1 MESKFNL
8 RIKNCPANPAVVST
22 APFYDSVIGEA
33 LPLTNGKMKNT
44 SIAIDEI
51 KRFTLYLTLLRLM
64 RMRGRT
70 DVSLGSVSAETGIS
84 LSLVEEDFVMNN
96 LCMAGQKAFQING
109 LMDAIEEILGYRNE
123 TESFLVG
130 AGKLGTSLL
139 LKENLGQTDLKIVAA
154 FDNDYRKI
162 GNQIGSIKVM
172 SPDKIIPLAGRMH
185 VCLGIIATPSGEAQH
200 IADILVA
207 AGMKAIWNFTY
218 DDIETDENII
228 VENTHPGQDIA
239 KGYHNL
245 ISMLRSKNNN
255 L

>member
-1 MESKFNL
+1 MESKFKP
-8 RIKNCPANPAVVST
+8 RIKNCPASPSVVST
-22 APFYDSVIGEA
+22 APFHDFVTADS
-33 LPLTNGKMKNT
+33 LRLNTGKVKNE

-64 RMRGRT
+64 RLRGRT

-84 LSLVEEDFVMNN
+84 LSLVEEDLIMNN
-96 LCMAGQKAFQING
+96 LCMAGQKALQING
-109 LMDAIEEILGYRNE
+109 LMAAIEEILGYRNE

-130 AGKLGTSLL
+130 AGKLGTSLM

-185 VCLGIIATPSGEAQH
+185 VCLGIIATPSGEAQY

-218 DDIETDENII
+218 DDIHTNENII

-239 KGYHNL
+239 EGYHKL
-245 ISMLRSKNNN
+245 INRLRSQNSI

>member
-1 MESKFNL
+1 MESKLNP
-8 RIKNCPANPAVVST
+8 RIKNCPSNPSIVST
-22 APFYDSVIGEA
+22 APFHDYVSGEA
-33 LPLTNGKMKNT
+33 LSSSINFVKNE
-44 SIAIDEI
+44 SLAIDEI

-64 RMRGRT
+64 RLRGRT

-84 LSLVEEDFVMNN
+84 LPLVEEDLIMNN
-96 LCMAGQKAFQING
+96 LCMAGQKAFQITG
-109 LMDAIEEILGYRNE
+109 LMTAIEEILGYRNE

-218 DDIETDENII
+218 DVIETDENII

-239 KGYHNL
+239 EGYRNL
-245 ISMLRSKNNN
+245 ISLLRSKNSS